1 LSIVGEK
8 PKAQLSRAMPKA
20 LNLTFSGVGKDV
32 PTFAEA
38 SAVADEIMKL
48 DANFDEVSHLTQGD
62 DKADG

>member
-1 LSIVGEK
+1 
-8 PKAQLSRAMPKA
+8 MPKA

-48 DANFDEVSHLTQGD
+48 DANFDEVSYLFRVE
-62 DKADG
+62 

>member
-1 LSIVGEK
+1 
-8 PKAQLSRAMPKA
+8 MPKA

-48 DANFDEVSHLTQGD
+48 DANFDEVSHLKQGVDIAD
-62 DKADG
+62 D

>member
-1 LSIVGEK
+1 
-8 PKAQLSRAMPKA
+8 MPKA

-48 DANFDEVSHLTQGD
+48 DANFDEVSFFCFISSLHS
-62 DKADG
+62 